1 MGSSLGRQDGL
12 LDPGTLLDLIYCRGY
27 GDLRQDLGPGS
38 RKHPVGEM
46 REVLLGL
53 QKAILPSAPELGEH

>member
-1 MGSSLGRQDGL
+1 MAMVTSGKTWG
-12 LDPGTLLDLIYCRGY
+12 LDPGNI
-27 GDLRQDLGPGS
+27 
-38 RKHPVGEM
+38 PVGKM